1 MILIGKAARSR
12 RGPLARMLGVLVI
25 AACGLALVAPPAFAQ
40 DAAASAPEKKAEAKK
55 KTANKTA
62 AKKPAP
68 SRKAAK
74 QSAAKKKT
82 TPAKPK
88 AAPKPKVAGKPQA
101 PRAVAAAGPRF
112 STDTE
117 STITR
122 PGDHAFAMQHGGLT
136 RTYVIHVPPSY
147 NMASPAPLVVL
158 LHGGGANADLSGNEP
173 TYGLKAK
180 SDSEGFIAVF
190 PNESGKSSGWNAG
203 DCCGAARARNVD
215 DAGFIRKVVDN
226 VFRQMS
232 IDRSRIFIAGISDG
246 GMMAYRMACEV
257 PALWKAVAVIAA
269 TDRTHD
275 CSPATPVSVLHIHAK
290 DDPQVPFAGAARP
303 DAADKPS
310 APRAMSVTDTASKW
324 AQLDGCAAQPR
335 HILDKDGA
343 YCEAYGYCRG
353 QAEVQLCVTATGG
366 HSWPGGKTRG
376 ASQALSATD
385 LMWEFFSR
393 R

>member
-1 MILIGKAARSR
+1 MIFIGKAQRGR
-12 RGPLARMLGVLVI
+12 RGLIAHTLGVLLI
-25 AACGLALVAPPAFAQ
+25 AACGLAFVAPPAFAQ
-40 DAAASAPEKKAEAKK
+40 DTAASAPGKKPETKEKAAKK
-55 KTANKTA
+55 PA

-68 SRKAAK
+68 SKKAAK
-74 QSAAKKKT
+74 KPATKKKA

-101 PRAVAAAGPRF
+101 PRALAPAGPKF

-117 STITR
+117 SAISR
-122 PGDHAFAMQHGGLT
+122 PGDHAFALQHGGLT

-158 LHGGGANADLSGNEP
+158 LHGGVGDADLAGDEP
-173 TYGLKAK
+173 AYGIKAK

-190 PNESGKSSGWNAG
+190 PNGSGKPATWNAG
-203 DCCGAARARNVD
+203 DCCGVARAQKVD
-215 DAGFIRKVVDN
+215 DVGFIRQVVGN

-232 IDRSRIFIAGISDG
+232 IDRGRIFIAGISDG

-257 PALWKAVAVIAA
+257 PALWKAVAVVAA
-269 TDRTHD
+269 TDRTGD

-290 DDPQVPFAGAARP
+290 DDAQVPFAGAARP

-343 YCEAYGYCRG
+343 YCEAYGYCRA

-385 LMWEFFSR
+385 LVWEFFSR

>member
-1 MILIGKAARSR
+1 MISTDAARRSR
-12 RGPLARMLGVLVI
+12 DWLARALSVLLV
-25 AACGLALVAPPAFAQ
+25 AACGLAFLALPAFAQ
-40 DAAASAPEKKAEAKK
+40 DTSTSGPEKKPEAKK
-55 KTANKTA
+55 KTSKKAAAKKPEPSKKA
-62 AKKPAP
+62 AKKPAT
-68 SRKAAK
+68 
-74 QSAAKKKT
+74 KKKA

-88 AAPKPKVAGKPQA
+88 APSKPKAAAKPQA
-101 PRAVAAAGPRF
+101 PRALAPAGPRF
-112 STDTE
+112 NTDTE
-117 STITR
+117 SAITR

-158 LHGGGANADLSGNEP
+158 LHGGPANADLPGNEP
-173 TYGLKAK
+173 SYGIKGK

-190 PNESGKSSGWNAG
+190 PSGSGKSGTWNAG
-203 DCCGAARARNVD
+203 DCCGAARAQNVD
-215 DAGFIRKVVDN
+215 DVGFIRKVVDN

-232 IDRSRIFIAGISDG
+232 IDRGRIFIAGISDG

-257 PALWKAVAVIAA
+257 PALWKAVAVVAA
-269 TDRTHD
+269 TDRTSD
-275 CSPATPVSVLHIHAK
+275 CNPATPVSVLHIHAK

-303 DAADKPS
+303 DAAEKPS
-310 APRAMSVTDTASKW
+310 APRAMSVTDTAARW

-353 QAEVQLCVTATGG
+353 QAQVQLCVTATGG